1 MLSCRTFVPM
11 IRYNVEKERLDL
23 DENVGIEKMRL
34 CSHVQRFSDCK
45 AVRCM
50 STKCRLLISG

>member
-1 MLSCRTFVPM
+1 MPM

-23 DENVGIEKMRL
+23 DENVGIENMRL
-34 CSHVQRFSDCK
+34 CSHVQRFFDCK

-50 STKCRLLISG
+50 STKC